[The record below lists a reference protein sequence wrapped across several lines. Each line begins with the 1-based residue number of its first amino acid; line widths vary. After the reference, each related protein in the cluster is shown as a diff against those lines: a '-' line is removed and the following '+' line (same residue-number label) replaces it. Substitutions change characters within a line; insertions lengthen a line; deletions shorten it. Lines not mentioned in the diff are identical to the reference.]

1 MIRVNLLPPEYR
13 KADGTPVARFVAL
26 TLGVF
31 LTATAMSVWGY
42 VHFGMLA
49 EVRDRRAEMEDE
61 EVNLNAQVT
70 RSQALLAEF
79 KEYQSRRDKIEE
91 IDTNRILWSRKLDQV
106 ADLIHNKGD
115 TNRHFVWLSDIR
127 SGTSRMGG
135 AGGMLQV
142 SGWSGG
148 NELESLADFNEDV
161 RDSGEDFF
169 DDFMSIDPPRGE
181 RVRFSD
187 GRLPELAWRFS
198 MSMDLK
204 PLGWREKQ

>member
-13 KADGTPVARFVAL
+13 KADGTPIARFVAL

-49 EVRDRRAEMEDE
+49 EVRDRRAQMEDE
-61 EVNLNAQVT
+61 VVNLQLLAE

-79 KEYQSRRDKIEE
+79 KEYQRRRQTIED
-91 IDTNRILWSRKLDQV
+91 IDTNRILWSRKLDQL

-115 TNRHFVWLSDIR
+115 TDRHFVWLSDVR
-127 SGTSRMGG
+127 SSGG
-135 AGGMLQV
+135 RRKDSGGLLKIA
-142 SGWSGG
+142 GWSGG

-161 RDSGEDFF
+161 RDSGEEFF
-169 DDFMSIDPPRGE
+169 DDFLTLDPPRGD
-181 RVRFSD
+181 RVRFTD
-187 GRLPELAWRFS
+187 GRLPGLAWRFS
-198 MSMDLK
+198 MGMDLK

>member
-13 KADGTPVARFVAL
+13 KADGTPIARFVAL

-49 EVRDRRAEMEDE
+49 EVQDRRAQLEE
-61 EVNLNAQVT
+61 EVVGLKALAD
-70 RSQALLAEF
+70 RSAALLAEF
-79 KEYQSRRDKIEE
+79 KEYQRRRDKIEE
-91 IDTNRILWSRKLDQV
+91 IDTNRILWSRKLDQW
-106 ADLIHNKGD
+106 ADLVHNKGD
-115 TNRHFVWLSDIR
+115 SDRHFVWFSDIR
-127 SGTSRMGG
+127 TGG
-135 AGGMLQV
+135 GRLPGSAGILEV

-148 NELESLADFNEDV
+148 NELERLADFNEDV
-161 RDSGEDFF
+161 RNSGEEFF
-169 DDFMSIDPPRGE
+169 DDFMSIDPPRGD

-198 MSMDLK
+198 MGMDLK
-204 PLGWREKQ
+204 PYGWREQQ

>member
-13 KADGTPVARFVAL
+13 KSDGTPIARFVAL

-49 EVRDRRAEMEDE
+49 EVRDRRAQMEDE
-61 EVNLNAQVT
+61 VVSLDALAM

-79 KEYQSRRDKIEE
+79 KEYQSRRDTIEE
-91 IDTNRILWSRKLDQV
+91 IDTNRILWSRKLDQL

-115 TNRHFVWLSDIR
+115 TDRHFAWLSDIR
-127 SGTSRMGG
+127 TARARG
-135 AGGMLQV
+135 AGRGGTLKI

-148 NELESLADFNEDV
+148 NEIERLSDFNKDIG
-161 RDSGEDFF
+161 DSGEDFF
-169 DDFMSIDPPRGE
+169 DDFTGIDPPIGD
-181 RVRFSD
+181 RVSFTD

-198 MSMDLK
+198 WSMDLK

>member
-13 KADGTPVARFVAL
+13 KAEGTPIVRFVAL

-49 EVRDRRAEMEDE
+49 EVRDRRAQMEE
-61 EVNLNAQVT
+61 EVVGLQALAE

-79 KEYQSRRDKIEE
+79 KEYQRRRETIEE
-91 IDTNRILWSRKLDQV
+91 IDTKRILWSRKLDQL

-115 TNRHFVWLSDIR
+115 SDRHFVWLSDVR
-127 SGTSRMGG
+127 SAGGRMGG
-135 AGGMLQV
+135 SGGMLQM

-169 DDFMSIDPPRGE
+169 DDFMGIDPPRGD

-187 GRLPELAWRFS
+187 GRLPALAWRFS
-198 MSMDLK
+198 MGMDLK
-204 PLGWREKQ
+204 PFGWREKQ

>member
-13 KADGTPVARFVAL
+13 KADGTPIARFVAL

-31 LTATAMSVWGY
+31 MTATAMSVWGY

-49 EVRDRRAEMEDE
+49 EVRDRRAQMEE
-61 EVNLNAQVT
+61 EVVGLQALAE
-70 RSQALLAEF
+70 RSQALLAEY
-79 KEYQSRRDKIEE
+79 KEYQSRRKTIEE
-91 IDTNRILWSRKLDQV
+91 IDTNRILWSKKLDQW

-115 TNRHFVWLSDIR
+115 TKRHLVWLSDIR
-127 SGTSRMGG
+127 SGKGRMGG
-135 AGGMLQV
+135 SGGVLQV

-161 RDSGEDFF
+161 RNSGEEFF
-169 DDFMSIDPPRGE
+169 DDFMSIDPPRGD
-181 RVRFSD
+181 RVSFSD
-187 GRLPELAWRFS
+187 GRLPTLAWRFS
-198 MSMDLK
+198 MAMDLK

>member
-13 KADGTPVARFVAL
+13 KADGTPIARFVAL

-31 LTATAMSVWGY
+31 MTATAMSVWGY

-49 EVRDRRAEMEDE
+49 EVRDRRAQMEE
-61 EVNLNAQVT
+61 EVVGLQALAE
-70 RSQALLAEF
+70 RSKALLAEF
-79 KEYQSRRDKIEE
+79 KEYQSRRKTIEE
-91 IDTNRILWSRKLDQV
+91 IDTNRILWSKKLDQW

-115 TNRHFVWLSDIR
+115 TKRHLVWLSDIR
-127 SGTSRMGG
+127 SGKGRMGG
-135 AGGMLQV
+135 SGGVLQV

-161 RDSGEDFF
+161 RNSGEEFF
-169 DDFMSIDPPRGE
+169 DDFVSIDPPRGD
-181 RVRFSD
+181 RVRFAD

-198 MSMDLK
+198 MAMDLK

>member
-13 KADGTPVARFVAL
+13 KADGTPIARFVAL

-49 EVRDRRAEMEDE
+49 EVRDRRAQMEDE
-61 EVNLNAQVT
+61 VVQLQQLAE

-79 KEYQSRRDKIEE
+79 KEYQRRRETIEE
-91 IDTNRILWSRKLDQV
+91 IDTNRILWSEKLDQL

-115 TNRHFVWLSDIR
+115 TERHFVWLASVR
-127 SGTSRMGG
+127 S
-135 AGGMLQV
+135 AGGRMSGSGGQFQIA
-142 SGWSGG
+142 GWSGA
-148 NELESLADFNEDV
+148 NELEYLANFNDDV

-169 DDFMSIDPPRGE
+169 DDFMGIDPPRGE
-181 RVRFSD
+181 RVQFSD
-187 GRLPELAWRFS
+187 GRLPEMAWRFT
-198 MSMDLK
+198 MGMDLK

>member
-13 KADGTPVARFVAL
+13 KAEGTPIGRFVAL

-49 EVRDRRAEMEDE
+49 EVRDRRAQMEDE
-61 EVNLNAQVT
+61 VVNLQALAE

-79 KEYQSRRDKIEE
+79 KEYQRRRQTIED
-91 IDTNRILWSRKLDQV
+91 IDTNRILWSRKLDQL

-115 TNRHFVWLSDIR
+115 TDRHFVWLSDVR
-127 SGTSRMGG
+127 SSASRRPDSGG
-135 AGGMLQV
+135 LLKI

-161 RDSGEDFF
+161 RDSGEEYF
-169 DDFMSIDPPRGE
+169 DDFLALDPPRGDQ
-181 RVRFSD
+181 VRFSD
-187 GRLPELAWRFS
+187 GRLPVLAWRFT
-198 MSMDLK
+198 MGMDLK
-204 PLGWREKQ
+204 PLGWREQQ